1 MSRPLTAASYFAK
14 AERALCEAQALL
26 QQAATEGACS
36 RAYYAMFDAAHA
48 ALIATG
54 HELPTT
60 PIKTHHMLIA
70 AFGMQLVKTGRVDP
84 GLGRDLNQVQDMRLL
99 ADYSAEPPVLDDAT
113 WAVQQAEAFVIAMRM
128 LVTDVPPV

>member
-1 MSRPLTAASYFAK
+1 MRGAGAIATGCNRRSLQPG
-14 AERALCEAQALL
+14 LL
-26 QQAATEGACS
+26 
-36 RAYYAMFDAAHA
+36 RHVDAAHA